1 MRIYFYALC
10 SSCRLWQA
18 EATAG
23 PGHDAQKGSELSSG
37 TSWQLAVEIGSRF
50 PVRWV
55 GWTRVWRSRSGSCL
69 PVRHFVSF
77 LCFADKC
84 SRAYAAN
91 PPLAH
96 ICIELYLLLVAVV
109 PPCSP
114 LPPCSQRILVAKLS
128 HLRQQCRR
136 GCRCNWSRS
145 WSWSR
150 SRFRRH
156 LCTALA
162 CIFLPF
168 EFVKS
173 TSINLSSVRCFGSGS
188 GAGSVALARHLHLRR
203 LVLHARFHFGAAQI
217 FR

>member
-10 SSCRLWQA
+10 SSCRLWQS
-18 EATAG
+18 EATAE

-91 PPLAH
+91 PHPPHTYALSYIFFWWQWSPLYTPLAVNA
-96 ICIELYLLLVAVV
+96 Y
-109 PPCSP
+109 
-114 LPPCSQRILVAKLS
+114 
-128 HLRQQCRR
+128 
-136 GCRCNWSRS
+136 W
-145 WSWSR
+145 
-150 SRFRRH
+150 
-156 LCTALA
+156 
-162 CIFLPF
+162 
-168 EFVKS
+168 
-173 TSINLSSVRCFGSGS
+173 
-188 GAGSVALARHLHLRR
+188 
-203 LVLHARFHFGAAQI
+203 
-217 FR
+217 

>member
-23 PGHDAQKGSELSSG
+23 PGHDEQKGSELSSG

-50 PVRWV
+50 PVRWPGLV
-55 GWTRVWRSRSGSCL
+55 ETRVWRSRSGSCL

-91 PPLAH
+91 PLPRHAPAH

-109 PPCSP
+109 PPS
-114 LPPCSQRILVAKLS
+114 PCSQRILVAKLS

-145 WSWSR
+145 WSR

-156 LCTALA
+156 LCAALA

-188 GAGSVALARHLHLRR
+188 SSGSVARHLHLRR

>member
-1 MRIYFYALC
+1 M
-10 SSCRLWQA
+10 
-18 EATAG
+18 E
-23 PGHDAQKGSELSSG
+23 
-37 TSWQLAVEIGSRF
+37 
-50 PVRWV
+50 
-55 GWTRVWRSRSGSCL
+55 TRVWRSRSGSCL

-91 PPLAH
+91 PPSPAH
-96 ICIELYLLLVAVV
+96 ICIELYLLLVAAA
-109 PPCSP
+109 PPY
-114 LPPCSQRILVAKLS
+114 LPSPCSQRILVAKLS

-136 GCRCNWSRS
+136 GCCCNWSRS
-145 WSWSR
+145 WS
-150 SRFRRH
+150 RRH
-156 LCTALA
+156 LCAALA

-173 TSINLSSVRCFGSGS
+173 TSINLSSVRCFGSDS
-188 GAGSVALARHLHLRR
+188 GYGSVALARHLHLRR

>member
-1 MRIYFYALC
+1 MLYAQVAAC
-10 SSCRLWQA
+10 GRRRRLR
-18 EATAG
+18 G
-23 PGHDAQKGSELSSG
+23 RG
-37 TSWQLAVEIGSRF
+37 TMHRRDQSWAAAPVGSWQLKSAVGFQCAGLDGAGLVE
-50 PVRWV
+50 
-55 GWTRVWRSRSGSCL
+55 TRVWRSRSGSCL

-91 PPLAH
+91 PLPRHAPAH

-109 PPCSP
+109 PPS
-114 LPPCSQRILVAKLS
+114 PCSQRILVAKLS

-145 WSWSR
+145 WSR

-156 LCTALA
+156 LCAALA

-173 TSINLSSVRCFGSGS
+173 TSINLSSVRCFGSDSGS
-188 GAGSVALARHLHLRR
+188 GSVALARHLHLRR

>member
-1 MRIYFYALC
+1 MCGGVARAAACLC
-10 SSCRLWQA
+10 V
-18 EATAG
+18 T
-23 PGHDAQKGSELSSG
+23 LSHFCASL
-37 TSWQLAVEIGSRF
+37 TNAAVHMLRT
-50 PVRWV
+50 P
-55 GWTRVWRSRSGSCL
+55 
-69 PVRHFVSF
+69 F
-77 LCFADKC
+77 LDM
-84 SRAYAAN
+84 
-91 PPLAH
+91 H

-109 PPCSP
+109 PPS
-114 LPPCSQRILVAKLS
+114 PCSQRILVAKLS

-145 WSWSR
+145 WS
-150 SRFRRH
+150 RRH
-156 LCTALA
+156 LCAALA

>member
-1 MRIYFYALC
+1 M
-10 SSCRLWQA
+10 
-18 EATAG
+18 
-23 PGHDAQKGSELSSG
+23 
-37 TSWQLAVEIGSRF
+37 
-50 PVRWV
+50 
-55 GWTRVWRSRSGSCL
+55 WRSRSGSCL

-84 SRAYAAN
+84 SRAYAAS
-91 PPLAH
+91 PPPAH
-96 ICIELYLLLVAVV
+96 ICIELYLLLVAAT
-109 PPCSP
+109 PSCSSP
-114 LPPCSQRILVAKLS
+114 LCSQRILVAKLS

-156 LCTALA
+156 LCAALA

-173 TSINLSSVRCFGSGS
+173 TSINLSSVRCFGSDS

>member
-1 MRIYFYALC
+1 M
-10 SSCRLWQA
+10 
-18 EATAG
+18 
-23 PGHDAQKGSELSSG
+23 
-37 TSWQLAVEIGSRF
+37 
-50 PVRWV
+50 
-55 GWTRVWRSRSGSCL
+55 WRSRSGSCL

-91 PPLAH
+91 PLPRHAPAH

-109 PPCSP
+109 PP
-114 LPPCSQRILVAKLS
+114 LHPPCSQRILVAKLS

-150 SRFRRH
+150 RH
-156 LCTALA
+156 LCAALA

-173 TSINLSSVRCFGSGS
+173 TSINLSSVRCFGADSGY
-188 GAGSVALARHLHLRR
+188 GSVAPVLAICIFVASFCMLGFILELRKFFGSCR
-203 LVLHARFHFGAAQI
+203 RSLPAARNMKNLLVILQPEGKKHRE
-217 FR
+217 